1 MDHQQC
7 SFEQLVHEFCD
18 GQAYGQ
24 VFQLTEQV
32 ERRLAHLRCAFD
44 TGSKFVT
51 MTNLK
56 EELL

>member
-7 SFEQLVHEFCD
+7 SFERLINEFCD
-18 GQAYGQ
+18 GQSYWQ

-51 MTNLK
+51 MTNLIK
-56 EELL
+56 DLL